1 MWTDREA
8 GVMLE
13 TVNGGGS
20 FSFIEREGKTKYHQ
34 LLAISRNGSNGGGR
48 SSGRTGNP
56 WGVFGTCRA
65 FGTPMIRFTQYDDK
79 SLVFQHLAVAD
90 LRGNV
95 SVLEVVSLTNRIH
108 RGGSCFGKHHVVAAG
123 FRSAAKVFRQSR

>member
-34 LLAISRNGSNGGGR
+34 LLAISRNGSIGGGR

-65 FGTPMIRFTQYDDK
+65 FDTPMI
-79 SLVFQHLAVAD
+79 
-90 LRGNV
+90 RGNV